1 MHYNRETILAEQM
14 AASTPTRTYGIPAT
28 DESGLPG
35 EALLIAAFFRLMVAD
50 ARRSRPHRHCC
61 GERLSDAESA
71 IEFLRD
77 TARVTYWAE
86 LLDADGATIQA
97 QLLQAAGLALE

>member
-1 MHYNRETILAEQM
+1 MNDE
-14 AASTPTRTYGIPAT
+14 PNTRTYGIPAT

-35 EALLIAAFFRLMVAD
+35 EALLVAAFFRLMVAD

-71 IEFLRD
+71 VEFLRD
-77 TARVTYWAE
+77 TTRVAYWAE
-86 LLDADGATIQA
+86 LLGADAEAIQTR
-97 QLLQAAGLALE
+97 LLHEAGLAPAS